1 MIRFGK
7 SAARGGDLDLAGL
20 SGIED
25 QNDIKHVIRG
35 NRHIVSTGDKD
46 KADRIMEEI
55 KNQGLALVSFSTA
68 RKSIEDIYIK
78 SAGQNTLPAGSQQDE
93 Y

>member
-1 MIRFGK
+1 MIRSGK
-7 SAARGGDLDLAGL
+7 SAAREGGLDL

-25 QNDIKHVIRG
+25 QNGIKQVIRG

-55 KNQGLALVSFSTA
+55 KKQGLALFSFSTA

-78 SAGQNTLPAGSQQDE
+78 SAEQNTLSAGSQQDE
-93 Y
+93 YS